1 MNVINDILRN
11 DAAANLALDEFLLY
25 QNEEVLR
32 FWECARPVVVAGRSG
47 LIEEQVRVEAC
58 AADGVDVLRR
68 CSGGGAVVLGPG
80 CLNYSLVFSFERR
93 PRWRDVRRSIREILG
108 RMSRALGA
116 EICDP
121 SDLACAGRKVS
132 GNSQRRTA
140 SAVLHHGTL
149 LYDFDAELA
158 SRYLL
163 EPKRQPA
170 YRRGRTHAQFLG
182 NLPLSAPEI
191 EQRVAEAWF
200 ARLPPNDVQY
210 PNGVQYEDETDRV
223 LCIPMRSGGGATGAA
238 AGAS

>member
-1 MNVINDILRN
+1 MVIIDISTN
-11 DAAANLALDEFLLY
+11 GAAANLALDEFLLD
-25 QNEEVLR
+25 QNQEVLR

-47 LIEEQVRVEAC
+47 VIEEQVRVEAC
-58 AADGVDVLRR
+58 SADGVDVLRR

-80 CLNYSLVFSFERR
+80 CLNYSLLFSLERR
-93 PRWRDVRRSIREILG
+93 PRWRDVRRSVREILS
-108 RMSRALGA
+108 RMGGALGA

-121 SDLACAGRKVS
+121 SDLVCAGRKVS

-149 LYDFDAELA
+149 LYNFNPELA
-158 SRYLL
+158 GRYLL

-191 EQRVAEAWF
+191 VQRVAEAWT
-200 ARLPPNDVQY
+200 L
-210 PNGVQYEDETDRV
+210 
-223 LCIPMRSGGGATGAA
+223 GGSTMPD
-238 AGAS
+238 SWPH